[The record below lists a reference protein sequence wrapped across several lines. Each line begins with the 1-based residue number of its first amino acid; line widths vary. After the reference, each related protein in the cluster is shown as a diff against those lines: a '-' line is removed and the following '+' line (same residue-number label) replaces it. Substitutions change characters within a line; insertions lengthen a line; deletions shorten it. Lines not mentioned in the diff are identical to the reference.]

1 LKPQQIVVFKDA
13 GAEAEDVRR
22 LVPRLMINE
31 ANTAEFLKIKIPTRT
46 SFPNRLCFY
55 KRFRLG
61 STMTS
66 TALNSLARAS
76 SAYLRSAMHQ
86 PIQWH
91 EWGAEA
97 FAVARRENKPML
109 LDIGAVWCH
118 WCHVMDRESYDDA
131 EIAAIVNQH
140 FIAVKVDRDERPD
153 IDSRYQ
159 AAVQAVS
166 GQGGWPL
173 TAFLTPDGKP
183 FYGGT
188 YFPPSDGYGR
198 PSFRRVLLSIANAYA
213 EKHGD
218 VVEQAKMVESA
229 IALSE
234 SFAGRSG
241 RVSAGVIATIQE
253 SAFKMFDPQHGGFG
267 QAPKFP
273 HPSALDLLIERY
285 AKSPPYRKE
294 RDRMGHPDS
303 SESPDSSER
312 NASLRNLIT
321 TTLEHMARGGVY
333 DQLAGGFHRYSVDE
347 RWVVPHFEK
356 MCYDNSELLK
366 NYVHAYQATGEE
378 FFADVARDMIRWMD
392 EWLSDRQRGG
402 FYASQDADIS
412 MDDDGDYFT
421 WTLDEA
427 RGVLTKEEAEAAALH
442 YDINEVGE
450 MHHNPAKNVLYVR
463 APVEEIAR
471 RMNLAPE
478 RVRELLATAKK
489 KMYAARLQRPT
500 PYVDKT
506 VYVGWNS
513 LCVSAYL
520 EAAKVLN
527 LAEARRFALKSL
539 DRVLGEAWKAGSE
552 QKNLAGEA
560 PSATRTLLHVVSYSD
575 PKASHREVPGLLDD
589 YAFTALACLDA
600 YEATADLSYFKFAR
614 AIADA
619 MIERFYDATSG
630 GFFDS
635 EPVAEGTSLGV
646 LATRRKPLQ
655 DSPTP
660 AGNPMAAI
668 ALMRLHHYT
677 GDAAYR
683 DKAELT
689 LETFAGVAEQ
699 FGIFAATYGIAVVHL
714 VESPLQVVVI
724 AQDGDEDA
732 AGELHAAAVAA
743 FAFNK
748 SAVRLAANQA
758 AAENLPPALAATIP
772 NLPDLSRKPGSRKS
786 FAVLCSGSAC
796 QPPVSDAADLRNALE
811 AALHK
816 N

>member
-1 LKPQQIVVFKDA
+1 
-13 GAEAEDVRR
+13 
-22 LVPRLMINE
+22 
-31 ANTAEFLKIKIPTRT
+31 
-46 SFPNRLCFY
+46 
-55 KRFRLG
+55 
-61 STMTS
+61 MT
-66 TALNSLARAS
+66 TTTLNSLSRAS

-97 FAVARRENKPML
+97 FATAARENKPML
-109 LDIGAVWCH
+109 LDVGAVWCH
-118 WCHVMDRESYDDA
+118 WCHVMDRESYDDP
-131 EIAAIVNQH
+131 EIAAIVNEH

-198 PSFRRVLLSIANAYA
+198 PSFRRVLLSIANAYK
-213 EKHGD
+213 EKNGD

-229 IALSE
+229 IAQSE
-234 SFAGRSG
+234 SFAGKDG
-241 RVSAGVIATIQE
+241 RVSGAIIAAIQT
-253 SAFKMFDPQHGGFG
+253 SALRMFDPQHGGFG

-285 AKSPPYRKE
+285 ALATSPAADSTEGPPFRKE
-294 RDRMGHPDS
+294 RERMAQPELG
-303 SESPDSSER
+303 
-312 NASLRNLIT
+312 NLIVS
-321 TTLEHMARGGVY
+321 TLEHMARGGVY

-366 NYVHAYQATGEE
+366 NYVHAYQATGSE
-378 FFADVARDMIRWMD
+378 FFAEVARDIIRWMD
-392 EWLSDRQRGG
+392 EWLSDRERGG

-427 RGVLTKEEAEAAALH
+427 HAVLTGEEAEVAALH

-463 APVEEIAR
+463 ASVEEIAG
-471 RMNLAPE
+471 RMKLTTG
-478 RVRELLATAKK
+478 RVAELLGSAKK

-527 LAEARRFALKSL
+527 LTEARRFALRSL
-539 DRVLGEAWKAGSE
+539 DRVLSQAWKLRSRGNEEAGKS
-552 QKNLAGEA
+552 ARST
-560 PSATRTLLHVVSYSD
+560 PSAPTGGLLLHVVSYSD
-575 PKASHREVPGLLDD
+575 PEASHREVAGLLDD

-614 AIADA
+614 AITDA
-619 MIERFYDATSG
+619 MIARFFDATSG

-635 EPVAEGTSLGV
+635 EPAADGMSLGV

-668 ALMRLHHYT
+668 ALARLHHYT
-677 GDAAYR
+677 GDASYR
-683 DKAELT
+683 DKAEQT

-714 VESPLQVVVI
+714 LESPAQVVVI
-724 AQDGDEDA
+724 AEDIDSTRD
-732 AGELHAAAVAA
+732 LYAAAVAP

-748 SAVRLAANQA
+748 TTLRLAANQA
-758 AAENLPPALAATIP
+758 VAENLPPVLAATIP
-772 NLPDLSRKPGSRKS
+772 NLPELKSGKALSGS
-786 FAVLCSGSAC
+786 FAVQCSGSAC
-796 QPPVSDAADLRNALE
+796 QPPVKDAVELRRTLETALRTS
-811 AALHK
+811 L
-816 N
+816 

>member
-1 LKPQQIVVFKDA
+1 
-13 GAEAEDVRR
+13 
-22 LVPRLMINE
+22 
-31 ANTAEFLKIKIPTRT
+31 
-46 SFPNRLCFY
+46 
-55 KRFRLG
+55 
-61 STMTS
+61 MT
-66 TALNSLARAS
+66 TTTLNSLAGAS

-86 PIQWH
+86 PIQWR
-91 EWGAEA
+91 EWGPEA
-97 FAVARRENKPML
+97 FTAAQRDNKPML

-118 WCHVMDRESYDDA
+118 WCHVMDRESYDDP

-229 IALSE
+229 IAQSE
-234 SFAGRSG
+234 SFAGKDG
-241 RVSAGVIATIQE
+241 RVSAKIIDAIQT
-253 SAFKMFDPQHGGFG
+253 SAFRMFDPQYGGFG

-285 AKSPPYRKE
+285 ARTSGASLRRTAEGGRPQMDLADAGSP
-294 RDRMGHPDS
+294 
-303 SESPDSSER
+303 R
-312 NASLRNLIT
+312 NQDPLRNLIT
-321 TTLEHMARGGVY
+321 TTLGHMANGGVY

-366 NYVHAYQATGEE
+366 NYVHGYQATGEK
-378 FFADVARDMIRWMD
+378 FFADVARDIIRWMD
-392 EWLSDRQRGG
+392 EWLSDREWGG
-402 FYASQDADIS
+402 FYASQDADIN

-427 RGVLTKEEAEAAALH
+427 RAALTEEEAQVAALH

-463 APVEEIAR
+463 ASVEDIAR
-471 RMNLAPE
+471 RMNLAEE
-478 RVRELLATAKK
+478 RVKELLASAKK

-506 VYVGWNS
+506 VYAGWNS

-520 EAAKVLN
+520 EAAKVLG
-527 LAEARRFALKSL
+527 LADARRFALRSL
-539 DRVLGEAWKAGSE
+539 DRVLAEAWKHTPEKS
-552 QKNLAGEA
+552 AGES
-560 PSATRTLLHVVSYSD
+560 PVATRSVLLHVVSYSD
-575 PKASHREVPGLLDD
+575 PAASHREVPGMLED
-589 YAFTALACLDA
+589 YAFTALACFDA

-614 AIADA
+614 AITDA
-619 MIERFYDATSG
+619 MIAGFYDTTSG

-635 EPVAEGTSLGV
+635 EPAAVGTSLGV
-646 LATRRKPLQ
+646 LAMRRKPLQ

-660 AGNPMAAI
+660 AGNPMATI
-668 ALMRLHHYT
+668 ALARLHHYT
-677 GDAAYR
+677 SDAGYR
-683 DKAELT
+683 DKAEQT

-699 FGIFAATYGIAVVHL
+699 FGIFAATYGTAVVHWL
-714 VESPLQVVVI
+714 ESPVQVVVI
-724 AQDGDEDA
+724 AEDGDEDRA
-732 AGELHAAAVAA
+732 EELYAAAIAL

-748 SAVRLAANQA
+748 TTLKLAANQA
-758 AAENLPPALAATIP
+758 VAENLPSVLAETIP
-772 NLPDLSRKPGSRKS
+772 NLPGLGSGKS

-796 QPPVSDAADLRNALE
+796 QPPVLDAAELRSAVV
-811 AALHK
+811 AAIQER
-816 N
+816 

>member
-1 LKPQQIVVFKDA
+1 
-13 GAEAEDVRR
+13 
-22 LVPRLMINE
+22 
-31 ANTAEFLKIKIPTRT
+31 
-46 SFPNRLCFY
+46 
-55 KRFRLG
+55 
-61 STMTS
+61 MT

-91 EWGAEA
+91 EWGPEA
-97 FAVARRENKPML
+97 FAAAERDNKPML

-131 EIAAIVNQH
+131 EVAAIVNEH

-159 AAVQAVS
+159 AAVSAVS

-173 TAFLTPDGKP
+173 TAFLTSHGKP

-188 YFPPSDGYGR
+188 YFPPTDGYGR
-198 PSFRRVLLSIANAYA
+198 PSFKRVLTSIANAYK

-229 IALSE
+229 IAQAE
-234 SFAGRSG
+234 SFAGRGG
-241 RVSAGVIATIQE
+241 RVSMSIIAAIQK
-253 SAFKMFDPQHGGFG
+253 SAFGMFDAQHGGFG
-267 QAPKFP
+267 SAPKFP

-285 AKSPPYRKE
+285 ARAAS
-294 RDRMGHPDS
+294 G
-303 SESPDSSER
+303 
-312 NASLRNLIT
+312 ASLRRTADGGRPHIGHAHIQPVQSDEQLRNLVV
-321 TTLEHMARGGVY
+321 TTLEHMANGGVY

-366 NYVHAYQATGEE
+366 NYVHGYQATGSE
-378 FFADVARDMIRWMD
+378 FFAYVARDIVRWMD
-392 EWLSDRQRGG
+392 EWLSDRERGG

-412 MDDDGDYFT
+412 MHDDGDFFT

-427 RGVLTKEEAEAAALH
+427 RAVLTEDEAQVAALH
-442 YDINEVGE
+442 YDINEIGE

-463 APVEEIAR
+463 APIEEIAR
-471 RMNLAPE
+471 RMSLGAE
-478 RVRELLATAKK
+478 RVKELLDSAKK

-513 LCVSAYL
+513 MCVSAYL

-527 LAEARRFALKSL
+527 LESARHFALRSL
-539 DRVLGEAWKAGSE
+539 DRVLAEAWKPSA
-552 QKNLAGEA
+552 KAGEGTR
-560 PSATRTLLHVVSYSD
+560 ATCLLHVVAYSD
-575 PKASHREVPGLLDD
+575 PAASHREVPGLLDD
-589 YAFTALACLDA
+589 YAATAIACLDA

-614 AIADA
+614 AVGDA
-619 MIERFYDATSG
+619 MIARFLDATSG
-630 GFFDS
+630 GFFDA
-635 EPVAEGTSLGV
+635 EPAAEGANLGV
-646 LATRRKPLQ
+646 LSTRRKPLQ

-668 ALMRLHHYT
+668 ALLRLHHYT
-677 GDAAYR
+677 GDTAYR
-683 DKAELT
+683 DKAEQT

-699 FGIFAATYGIAVVHL
+699 FGIFAATYGIAVLHL
-714 VESPLQVVVI
+714 LENPVQVVVI
-724 AQDGDEDA
+724 DGSDEKATALA
-732 AGELHAAAVAA
+732 AGAASA

-748 SAVRLAANQA
+748 S
-758 AAENLPPALAATIP
+758 
-772 NLPDLSRKPGSRKS
+772 
-786 FAVLCSGSAC
+786 VL
-796 QPPVSDAADLRNALE
+796 
-811 AALHK
+811 
-816 N
+816 

>member
-1 LKPQQIVVFKDA
+1 
-13 GAEAEDVRR
+13 
-22 LVPRLMINE
+22 
-31 ANTAEFLKIKIPTRT
+31 
-46 SFPNRLCFY
+46 
-55 KRFRLG
+55 
-61 STMTS
+61 
-66 TALNSLARAS
+66 
-76 SAYLRSAMHQ
+76 MHQ

-97 FAVARRENKPML
+97 FAAAKRENKPML
-109 LDIGAVWCH
+109 LDVGAVWCH
-118 WCHVMDRESYDDA
+118 WCHVMDRESYDDP
-131 EIAAIVNQH
+131 ELAAIVNEH

-198 PSFRRVLLSIANAYA
+198 PSFRRVLLSIASAYK

-229 IALSE
+229 IAQSE
-234 SFAGRSG
+234 SFSGKDG
-241 RVSAGVIATIQE
+241 RVSAAVIAAIQT
-253 SAFKMFDPQHGGFG
+253 SALRMFDPQHGGFG
-267 QAPKFP
+267 QAPKFS

-285 AKSPPYRKE
+285 ARSAESFKSTSPPYRKE
-294 RDRMGHPDS
+294 RDRMGHPAQSDKS
-303 SESPDSSER
+303 TPRTAEGGRPHTDNTDPDGQ
-312 NASLRNLIT
+312 LRNVIV
-321 TTLEHMARGGVY
+321 TTLEKMANGGVY

-366 NYVHAYQATGEE
+366 NYVHGYQATGND
-378 FFADVARDMIRWMD
+378 FFADVARDIIRWMD
-392 EWLSDRQRGG
+392 EWLSDRERGG

-421 WTLDEA
+421 WTLEETRA
-427 RGVLTKEEAEAAALH
+427 VLTEEEAQVAALR

-463 APVEEIAR
+463 ASLEEIGKRINLSMERVEEV
-471 RMNLAPE
+471 LGS
-478 RVRELLATAKK
+478 AKK

-520 EAAKVLN
+520 EAAKVLH
-527 LAEARRFALKSL
+527 LTEARKFALRSL
-539 DRVLGEAWKAGSE
+539 DRVLAESWKAE
-552 QKNLAGEA
+552 RADAGEG
-560 PSATRTLLHVVSYSD
+560 SRTTKSGLLLHVVSYSD

-614 AIADA
+614 TITDSMIA
-619 MIERFYDATSG
+619 RFYDATSG

-635 EPVAEGTSLGV
+635 EPAGDGQSLGV

-668 ALMRLHHYT
+668 ALLRLHHYT
-677 GDAAYR
+677 GDTSYR
-683 DKAELT
+683 DKAEET
-689 LETFAGVAEQ
+689 LETFAGIAEQ

-714 VESPLQVVVI
+714 LESPVQVVVI
-724 AQDGDEDA
+724 AEDRDEHKA
-732 AGELHAAAVAA
+732 NELYSAAVAA
-743 FAFNK
+743 FAGNK
-748 SAVRLAANQA
+748 TVLRFAANQA
-758 AAENLPPALAATIP
+758 VEKNLPPVLGATIP
-772 NLPDLSRKPGSRKS
+772 HLPTLGLGRS
-786 FAVLCSGSAC
+786 FAVLCSGSVC
-796 QPPVSDAADLRNALE
+796 QPPVFDPAGLGTELTAAAKRE
-811 AALHK
+811 AA
-816 N
+816 

>member
-1 LKPQQIVVFKDA
+1 
-13 GAEAEDVRR
+13 
-22 LVPRLMINE
+22 
-31 ANTAEFLKIKIPTRT
+31 
-46 SFPNRLCFY
+46 
-55 KRFRLG
+55 
-61 STMTS
+61 MT
-66 TALNSLARAS
+66 TTTLNSLARAS

-97 FAVARRENKPML
+97 FAAAQRDNKPML

-118 WCHVMDRESYDDA
+118 WCHVMDRESYDDP

-188 YFPPSDGYGR
+188 YFPPQDGYGR
-198 PSFRRVLLSIANAYA
+198 PSFRRVLLSIANAYK

-218 VVEQAKMVESA
+218 VVEQAQMVENA
-229 IALSE
+229 IAQSE
-234 SFAGRSG
+234 SFAGKDG
-241 RVSAGVIATIQE
+241 RVSPAVIAAIQT
-253 SAFKMFDPQHGGFG
+253 SAQRMFDPQHGGFG

-285 AKSPPYRKE
+285 AR
-294 RDRMGHPDS
+294 GQQ
-303 SESPDSSER
+303 
-312 NASLRNLIT
+312 NLREIIV
-321 TTLEHMARGGVY
+321 TTLEHMANGGVY

-366 NYVHAYQATGEE
+366 NYVHGYQATGEE
-378 FFADVARDMIRWMD
+378 FFADVARDIIRWMD
-392 EWLSDRQRGG
+392 EWLSDRERAG
-402 FYASQDADIS
+402 FYASQDADIN

-427 RGVLTKEEAEAAALH
+427 RAVLSDEEAQAAALH

-463 APVEEIAR
+463 APVEEIAQ
-471 RMNLAPE
+471 RMKLAPE
-478 RVRELLATAKK
+478 RVKELLASAKK
-489 KMYAARLQRPT
+489 KMYAARLLRPT
-500 PYVDKT
+500 PYIDKT

-520 EAAKVLN
+520 EAAKVLD
-527 LAEARRFALKSL
+527 LEAARRFALRSL
-539 DRVLGEAWKAGSE
+539 DRVLAEAWK
-552 QKNLAGEA
+552 
-560 PSATRTLLHVVSYSD
+560 PSSASLLHVVSYSD
-575 PKASHREVPGLLDD
+575 PAAAQREVSGLLED

-600 YEATADLSYFKFAR
+600 CEATADLSYFKFAR
-614 AIADA
+614 AITDA
-619 MIERFYDATSG
+619 MIARFFDATSG
-630 GFFDS
+630 GFFDR
-635 EPVAEGTSLGV
+635 EPAAEGTSLGV

-668 ALMRLHHYT
+668 ALTRLHHYT
-677 GDAAYR
+677 GEAGYR
-683 DKAELT
+683 DQAEQT
-689 LETFAGVAEQ
+689 LEAFAGVAEQ
-699 FGIFAATYGIAVVHL
+699 FGIFAATYGIAVVNL
-714 VESPLQVVVI
+714 LDSPVQVVVI
-724 AQDGDEDA
+724 AAEGDAEKA
-732 AGELHAAAVAA
+732 NQLQATAVAP

-748 SAVRLAANQA
+748 STLRLAPDQA
-758 AAENLPPALAATIP
+758 VAQNLPPGLAAT
-772 NLPDLSRKPGSRKS
+772 LPHLPGLRGGKS

-796 QPPVSDAADLRNALE
+796 QPPIFDAAELKTAMS
-811 AALHK
+811 AAAGK
-816 N
+816 ASGD

>member
-1 LKPQQIVVFKDA
+1 
-13 GAEAEDVRR
+13 
-22 LVPRLMINE
+22 
-31 ANTAEFLKIKIPTRT
+31 
-46 SFPNRLCFY
+46 
-55 KRFRLG
+55 
-61 STMTS
+61 
-66 TALNSLARAS
+66 
-76 SAYLRSAMHQ
+76 MHQ

-97 FAVARRENKPML
+97 FAAAQAANKPML

-198 PSFRRVLLSIANAYA
+198 PSFRRVLLSIANAFA

-229 IALSE
+229 ISQSE

-241 RVSAGVIATIQE
+241 RVSESVIAAIEE

-285 AKSPPYRKE
+285 SRSGGNEESKSQLYGKE
-294 RDRMGHPDS
+294 RERGKYPD
-303 SESPDSSER
+303 
-312 NASLRNLIT
+312 LGNLIV
-321 TTLEHMARGGVY
+321 TTLGHMARGGVY

-378 FFADVARDMIRWMD
+378 FFADVARDIIRWMD
-392 EWLSDRQRGG
+392 EWLSDRERGG

-427 RGVLTKEEAEAAALH
+427 RAVLTEGEAQVAALH

-463 APVEEIAR
+463 ASVEEIAR
-471 RMNLAPE
+471 RMNLVPD
-478 RVRELLATAKK
+478 RVRELLASAKK

-527 LAEARRFALKSL
+527 LGEARRFALRSL
-539 DRVLGEAWKAGSE
+539 DRVLGEAWKASSE
-552 QKNLAGEA
+552 EQANDGGG
-560 PSATRTLLHVVSYSD
+560 ATGATLLHVVAYSD
-575 PKASHREVPGLLDD
+575 PAASHREVVGLLED
-589 YAFTALACLDA
+589 YSFTALACLDA
-600 YEATADLSYFKFAR
+600 YEATSDLSYFKFAQ
-614 AIADA
+614 AITDA
-619 MIERFYDATSG
+619 MIARFFDATSG

-635 EPVAEGTSLGV
+635 EPIAEGKTLGV

-668 ALMRLHHYT
+668 ALTRMHHYT
-677 GDAAYR
+677 GDAGYR

-689 LETFAGVAEQ
+689 LETFAGAAEQ
-699 FGIFAATYGIAVVHL
+699 FGIFAATYGIAVLHWLERPV
-714 VESPLQVVVI
+714 QVVLI
-724 AQDGDEDA
+724 AEDREQDA
-732 AGELHAAAVAA
+732 AEKLYAAAVAP

-748 SAVRLAANQA
+748 STLRLGVNQA
-758 AAENLPPALAATIP
+758 VAENLPPALAATIP
-772 NLPDLSRKPGSRKS
+772 NLPALGSGKS

-796 QPPVSDAADLRNALE
+796 QPPVTDATELGRMLE
-811 AALHK
+811 VSLQK
-816 N
+816 R

>member
-1 LKPQQIVVFKDA
+1 
-13 GAEAEDVRR
+13 
-22 LVPRLMINE
+22 M
-31 ANTAEFLKIKIPTRT
+31 TT
-46 SFPNRLCFY
+46 S
-55 KRFRLG
+55 
-61 STMTS
+61 S
-66 TALNSLARAS
+66 LNSLSRAS

-91 EWGAEA
+91 EWGPEA
-97 FAVARRENKPML
+97 FAAAQRGNKPML

-118 WCHVMDRESYDDA
+118 WCHVMDRESYDDP
-131 EIAAIVNQH
+131 EIAAIVNEH

-188 YFPPSDGYGR
+188 YFPPTDGYGR
-198 PSFRRVLLSIANAYA
+198 PSFRRVLLSIANAYK

-218 VVEQAKMVESA
+218 VIEQAQMVESA
-229 IALSE
+229 IAQSE
-234 SFAGRSG
+234 SFSGRSG
-241 RVSAGVIATIQE
+241 RLSASVIEAIIT
-253 SAFKMFDPQHGGFG
+253 SAQRMFDPHHGGFG

-285 AKSPPYRKE
+285 ARPSHVGMATPGRPAE
-294 RDRMGHPDS
+294 RSSAYDS
-303 SESPDSSER
+303 LGD
-312 NASLRNLIT
+312 LIIT
-321 TTLEHMARGGVY
+321 TLTHMAQGGVY

-366 NYVHAYQATGEE
+366 NYVHGYQATGNQ
-378 FFADVARDMIRWMD
+378 FFADVARDIIRWMD
-392 EWLSDRQRGG
+392 EWLSDREHGG
-402 FYASQDADIS
+402 FYASQDADIN

-421 WTLDEA
+421 WTVDEA
-427 RGVLTKEEAEAAALH
+427 RAVLTEEEMQVAALH

-463 APVEEIAR
+463 APVEEISKR
-471 RMNLAPE
+471 LTMEPG
-478 RVRELLATAKK
+478 RVQELLASAKK
-489 KMYAARLQRPT
+489 KMYATRLQRPI

-520 EAAKVLN
+520 EAAKVLG
-527 LAEARRFALKSL
+527 LKDARKFALRSL
-539 DRVLGEAWKAGSE
+539 DRVLSQTWKRD
-552 QKNLAGEA
+552 AGEGA
-560 PSATRTLLHVVSYSD
+560 RATQKLLHVIAYSD
-575 PKASHREVPGLLDD
+575 PKAEHREIPGMLDD
-589 YAFTALACLDA
+589 YAFTVLACLDA
-600 YEATADLSYFKFAR
+600 YEVTSDLSYFKFAQG
-614 AIADA
+614 ITDA
-619 MIERFYDATSG
+619 MIARFFDSTSG

-635 EPVAEGTSLGV
+635 EPAVDGNHLGV
-646 LATRRKPLQ
+646 LGTRRKPLQ

-668 ALMRLHHYT
+668 ALLRLHHYS
-677 GDAAYR
+677 GDQSYR
-683 DKAELT
+683 DKAEET

-699 FGIFAATYGIAVVHL
+699 FGIFAATYGIAVLHHL
-714 VESPLQVVVI
+714 EAPVQVVI
-724 AQDGDEDA
+724 IGEDDTA
-732 AGELHAAAVAA
+732 SQLYRQAVAS

-748 SAVRLAANQA
+748 AVLHFSPNQA
-758 AAENLPPALAATIP
+758 VAENLPPILARTIP
-772 NLPDLSRKPGSRKS
+772 NLPQLHAGKP
-786 FAVLCSGSAC
+786 FAVLCSGLAC
-796 QPPVSDAADLRNALE
+796 QPPITDAAELDSSLQ
-811 AALHK
+811 AATRK
-816 N
+816 AA

>member
-1 LKPQQIVVFKDA
+1 
-13 GAEAEDVRR
+13 
-22 LVPRLMINE
+22 
-31 ANTAEFLKIKIPTRT
+31 
-46 SFPNRLCFY
+46 
-55 KRFRLG
+55 
-61 STMTS
+61 MT
-66 TALNSLARAS
+66 TNPLNALSRAS

-97 FAVARRENKPML
+97 FAAAQRENKPML
-109 LDIGAVWCH
+109 LDVGAVWCH
-118 WCHVMDRESYDDA
+118 WCHVMDRESYDDP

-198 PSFRRVLLSIANAYA
+198 PSFRRVLLSIASAYK
-213 EKHGD
+213 EKNGD
-218 VVEQAKMVESA
+218 VVEQAKMVESS
-229 IALSE
+229 IAQSE
-234 SFAGRSG
+234 SFSGKDG
-241 RVSAGVIATIQE
+241 RVSTAVIAAIRT
-253 SAFKMFDPQHGGFG
+253 SAFRMFDPQHGGFG

-285 AKSPPYRKE
+285 ARGAEGNKSKSPPYPNE
-294 RDRMGHPDS
+294 RDRTGHAPRTGD
-303 SESPDSSER
+303 DDM
-312 NASLRNLIT
+312 RNLIVM
-321 TTLEHMARGGVY
+321 TLEHMANGGVY

-366 NYVHAYQATGEE
+366 NYVHGYQATGEE
-378 FFADVARDMIRWMD
+378 FFAYVARDIIRWMD
-392 EWLSDRQRGG
+392 EWLSDRERGG

-421 WTLDEA
+421 WTLEETRA
-427 RGVLTKEEAEAAALH
+427 VLTEAEAQVAALH
-442 YDINEVGE
+442 YDINEAGE

-463 APVEEIAR
+463 APVEEIGQRLKMPA
-471 RMNLAPE
+471 E
-478 RVRELLATAKK
+478 RVHELLASAKK

-520 EAAKVLN
+520 EAAKVLG
-527 LAEARRFALKSL
+527 LADARRFALRSL
-539 DRVLGEAWKAGSE
+539 DRVLGEGWRHRAHKQERAD
-552 QKNLAGEA
+552 KLPA
-560 PSATRTLLHVVSYSD
+560 PAQPAPGRLLHVVSYSD
-575 PKASHREVPGLLDD
+575 PAALHREVPGMLED
-589 YAFTALACLDA
+589 YAFTALACLDG
-600 YEATADLSYFKFAR
+600 YEATADLSYFKFAQ
-614 AIADA
+614 AITDA
-619 MIERFYDATSG
+619 MIARFYDATSG

-635 EPVAEGTSLGV
+635 EPAADGKSLGV

-668 ALMRLHHYT
+668 ALVRLHHYT
-677 GDAAYR
+677 GEPGYR
-683 DKAELT
+683 EKAEQT

-699 FGIFAATYGIAVVHL
+699 FGIFAATYGTAVVHL
-714 VESPLQVVVI
+714 LESPAQVVVI
-724 AQDGDEDA
+724 AEEGNEVTAQ
-732 AGELHAAAVAA
+732 ELEAVAVA
-743 FAFNK
+743 PFAVNK
-748 SAVRLAANQA
+748 STLRLRVNQAVR
-758 AAENLPPALAATIP
+758 ENLPPRLAATIP
-772 NLPDLSRKPGSRKS
+772 NLPGLGSGKS
-786 FAVLCSGSAC
+786 FAVLCSGSSC
-796 QPPVSDAADLRNALE
+796 QPPVFDGAELE
-811 AALHK
+811 TVMEAVAIRGS
-816 N
+816 